1 MCFEWTFSTTNIEE
15 IFGERSKVTRKS
27 KLSRPV
33 LTYGQRLEVH
43 TMDGCILQSSVA
55 LSFGCKIRK
64 GSKKDPI
71 KSTNPSFRLWF
82 EVPLRVETVNLV
94 CLQGQCMAQYPI
106 KISDENS
113 KNSGFY

>member
-1 MCFEWTFSTTNIEE
+1 MRFEWTFSTANIEE

-43 TMDGCILQSSVA
+43 TIDVCILQSSIA
-55 LSFGCKIRK
+55 LSFGRKIRK

-71 KSTNPSFRLWF
+71 KSTNPSFRL
-82 EVPLRVETVNLV
+82 
-94 CLQGQCMAQYPI
+94 
-106 KISDENS
+106 
-113 KNSGFY
+113 